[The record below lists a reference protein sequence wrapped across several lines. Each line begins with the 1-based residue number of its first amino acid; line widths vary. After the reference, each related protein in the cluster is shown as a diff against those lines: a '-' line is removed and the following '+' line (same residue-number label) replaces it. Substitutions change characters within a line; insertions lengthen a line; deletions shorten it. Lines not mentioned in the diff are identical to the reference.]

1 MDEVYSPTHYT
12 QGEIECID
20 AIRAQ
25 LSDEEWRGFLRGQ
38 VAKYTWRLGKKGERD
53 VEKILFYASMLA
65 GIDPRRNHDC
75 TDAVPEGR

>member
-12 QGEIECID
+12 QGKIECID

-53 VEKILFYASMLA
+53 AEKILFYASMLA
-65 GIDPRRNHDC
+65 GIDPRKNK
-75 TDAVPEGR
+75 